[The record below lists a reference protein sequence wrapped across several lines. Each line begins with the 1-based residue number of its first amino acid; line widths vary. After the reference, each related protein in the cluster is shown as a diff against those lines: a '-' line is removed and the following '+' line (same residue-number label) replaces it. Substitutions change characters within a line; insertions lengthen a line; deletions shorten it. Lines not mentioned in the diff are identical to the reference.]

1 MVELNIYRILTMGII
16 ILLLWLSLMLFAL
29 YLAFMIMQA
38 SKKTQSRYQ
47 ANRRKSVYKSPSKS
61 PSQSKI
67 PRTRQWRE
75 LLTLVHGDVGTAQR
89 LVESEQRRNPS
100 RNIDWCV
107 EKALWQLQRDRRY

>member
-1 MVELNIYRILTMGII
+1 MVELKIYRILTMGII

-29 YLAFMIMQA
+29 YLAVQVVQA

-47 ANRRKSVYKSPSKS
+47 ANRRKSVYKSPPKS
-61 PSQSKI
+61 PSQYKI
-67 PRTRQWRE
+67 PRTRQWQE
-75 LLTLVHGDVGTAQR
+75 LLTLVHGDVATAER

-100 RNIDWCV
+100 RNVDWCV